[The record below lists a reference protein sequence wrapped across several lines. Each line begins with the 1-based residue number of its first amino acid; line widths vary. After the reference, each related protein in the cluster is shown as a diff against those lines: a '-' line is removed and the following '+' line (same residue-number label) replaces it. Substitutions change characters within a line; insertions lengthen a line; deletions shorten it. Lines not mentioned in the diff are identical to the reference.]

1 MSQLYMFFFL
11 YIPLQEKH
19 WDDLFSMVLSG
30 KPQLEELSE
39 AECDVECEVGVWG
52 GWAFSAFSP

>member
-1 MSQLYMFFFL
+1 MSQLYMFLFL

-52 GWAFSAFSP
+52 G